1 MKHVK
6 FPAETRYVGADIVE
20 ELIASLC
27 ENYKDDDGKSFTVI
41 DIINDPHPRSDLWLC
56 RDGLFHFS
64 FADIFRT
71 LDRFVSSGTPACLLT
86 THTHIFDNTDI
97 RTGFFRRLNLLEAPF
112 RLPKPTT
119 TLRDSPLREMERS
132 VGWWRNE
139 EIAEAL
145 RRARQ
150 SGAA

>member
-1 MKHVK
+1 M
-6 FPAETRYVGADIVE
+6 RYIGADIVK
-20 ELIASLC
+20 ELIESLR
-27 ENYKDDDGKSFTVI
+27 EDYKNVDSTSFMVI
-41 DIINDPHPRSDLWLC
+41 DIINDPHPRSDIWLC

-64 FADIFRT
+64 FADIFST

-86 THTHIFDNTDI
+86 THTHISHNTDI
-97 RTGFFRRLNLLEAPF
+97 RTGFFRPLNLLEAPF
-112 RLPKPTT
+112 RLPKPAT

-150 SGAA
+150 AGAT